1 MNVTVKMY
9 KMSFTLTFIL
19 QNVVDLNIY
28 YFILLQIPERGSK
41 LYEACCKF
49 LVTFDAMSDGD
60 RQQLEE
66 KVKEVLMKKTKEDHC
81 CVKVIIPMTFDTNGL
96 FMIFFL

>member
-1 MNVTVKMY
+1 MT
-9 KMSFTLTFIL
+9 FTIFS
-19 QNVVDLNIY
+19 
-28 YFILLQIPERGSK
+28 LLQIPERGSK
-41 LYEACCKF
+41 LYEAYCKF

-66 KVKEVLMKKTKEDHC
+66 KVKEVMMKKAKEDHC

-96 FMIFFL
+96 LIFFIDNCI